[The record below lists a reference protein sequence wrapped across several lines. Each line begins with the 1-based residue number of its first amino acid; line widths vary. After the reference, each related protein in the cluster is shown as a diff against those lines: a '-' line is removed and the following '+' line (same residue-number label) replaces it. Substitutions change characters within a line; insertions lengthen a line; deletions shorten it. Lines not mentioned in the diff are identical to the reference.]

1 MECTTALWAVY
12 GHFYIIED
20 MLHLKK
26 RWTIN
31 RSGWLLELLT
41 ELIIFSKFI
50 IWLMEHSQ
58 DAQTFPHLIRSPYSS
73 ISTENT
79 LFPPQLFQLS
89 GKEANGVIGSVIN
102 LIKTVT
108 HQFVSLKGIRKKGI
122 GVDI

>member
-1 MECTTALWAVY
+1 
-12 GHFYIIED
+12 
-20 MLHLKK
+20 MLNLKK
-26 RWTIN
+26 VGCCITN